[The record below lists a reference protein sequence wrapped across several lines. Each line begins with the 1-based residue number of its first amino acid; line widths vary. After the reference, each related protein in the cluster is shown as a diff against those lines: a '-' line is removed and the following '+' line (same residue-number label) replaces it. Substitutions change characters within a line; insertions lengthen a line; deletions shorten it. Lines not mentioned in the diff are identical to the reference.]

1 MSIEKNLDYFLFAL
15 LLKPK
20 YICRKVEYINARG
33 TLLDANTVSAKL
45 KNGTERQLKT
55 NHVILAMG
63 GRPIYPD
70 VPGALENCITSDD
83 IFSLPEAPGKT
94 LIIGAG
100 YIGLECAGF
109 LNEFGMDATVMVRS
123 VVLRGFD
130 QQMAGLMAEEMS
142 SRGVKFLHKCVPVSM
157 DKQADGKVKVT
168 WKSLQ
173 VNLLIV
179 FVILSSCSSAFF
191 LSFNN

>member
-1 MSIEKNLDYFLFAL
+1 MCVVS
-15 LLKPK
+15 
-20 YICRKVEYINARG
+20 RKVEYINAKG
-33 TLLDANTVSAKL
+33 TLIDANTVHAKL
-45 KNGTERQLKT
+45 KNGTERELKA
-55 NHVILAMG
+55 NHILLAMG

-70 VPGALENCITSDD
+70 VPGALENCISSDD

-94 LIIGAG
+94 LVIGAG

-130 QQMAGLMAEEMS
+130 QQMAGLITEEMK
-142 SRGVKFLHKCVPVSM
+142 SRGVKFLHKAVPVSM

-168 WKSLQ
+168 WKSLE
-173 VNLLIV
+173 VGV
-179 FVILSSCSSAFF
+179 KA
-191 LSFNN
+191 

>member
-1 MSIEKNLDYFLFAL
+1 MNNILFLKSQFLFCFLNICLFA
-15 LLKPK
+15 
-20 YICRKVEYINARG
+20 CRKVEYINAKG
-33 TLLDANTVSAKL
+33 SLVDAHTVTAKL
-45 KNGTERQLKT
+45 KNGTERELKA
-55 NHVILAMG
+55 NHVLLAMG

-70 VPGALENCITSDD
+70 IPGALENCISSDD

-94 LIIGAG
+94 LVVGAG

-130 QQMAGLMAEEMS
+130 QQMANLITAEME

-168 WKSLQ
+168 WKSLE
-173 VNLLIV
+173 VG
-179 FVILSSCSSAFF
+179 
-191 LSFNN
+191 SFGFTIM